1 MKNLKKLII
10 ITGPSGVGKG
20 TVVKELLDRNKDIWL
35 SISATTRNPR
45 IGEKDGENYYFLS
58 DEKFKDMI
66 DKKEFLE
73 WAKFAGNY
81 YGTPLS
87 TVNEKIEKG
96 FIVLLEI
103 EVEGAKQIKE
113 KFPEALS
120 IFLLP
125 PSKAEL
131 EKRIRNRG
139 TEKEESIDRRLSRAD
154 YEIAS
159 SDEFDF
165 VLTNHDVDESVKEV
179 FKIIKYGKFFLK
191 SQLIG

>member
-1 MKNLKKLII
+1 MKNFKKLII

-45 IGEKDGENYYFLS
+45 IGEKDGENYYFIS

-73 WAKFAGNY
+73 WAQFAGNY

-113 KFPEALS
+113 KFPESLS

-139 TEKEESIDRRLSRAD
+139 TEKEEAIDRRLSRAN

-165 VLTNHDVDESVKEV
+165 VLTNHDVDETVKEV
-179 FKIIKYGKFFLK
+179 FKIIK
-191 SQLIG
+191 S

>member
-45 IGEKDGENYYFLS
+45 VGEKDGLNYYFIS
-58 DEKFKDMI
+58 EERFKDMI

-73 WAKFAGNY
+73 WAQFAGNY

-87 TVNEKIEKG
+87 SVNEKIEKG

-113 KFPEALS
+113 KFPESLS

-125 PSKAEL
+125 PSKEEL

-139 TEKEESIDRRLSRAD
+139 TEKEEAIDRRLSRAD

-165 VLTNHDVDESVKEV
+165 VLTNHDVDETVKGV
-179 FKIIKYGKFFLK
+179 FKIIK
-191 SQLIG
+191 S

>member
-20 TVVKELLDRNKDIWL
+20 TVVKEILDKNYDIWL
-35 SISATTRNPR
+35 SISATTRKPR
-45 IGEKDGENYYFLS
+45 VGEKDGENYYFLT
-58 DEKFKDMI
+58 DESFKDMI
-66 DKKEFLE
+66 DNKEFLE
-73 WAKFAGNY
+73 WAQFAGNY

-103 EVEGAKQIKE
+103 EVEGAKQIKD

-120 IFLLP
+120 IFLMP
-125 PSKAEL
+125 PSKEEL

-139 TEKEESIDRRLSRAD
+139 TEKEEAINKRLNRAN

-159 SDEFDF
+159 SSKFDF
-165 VLTNHDVDESVKEV
+165 VLTNHDVDETVNRV
-179 FKIIKYGKFFLK
+179 LKIIK
-191 SQLIG
+191 S

>member
-139 TEKEESIDRRLSRAD
+139 TEKEEAIDRRLSRAD

>member
-1 MKNLKKLII
+1 MKNFKKLII

-20 TVVKELLDRNKDIWL
+20 TVVKEILEKKKDIWL

-45 IGEKDGENYYFLS
+45 IGEKDGENYYFLT
-58 DEKFKDMI
+58 DEGFKDMI

-73 WAKFAGNY
+73 WAQFAGNY

-96 FIVLLEI
+96 FTVLLEI
-103 EVEGAKQIKE
+103 EVEGAKQIKD

-125 PSKAEL
+125 PSKEEL

-139 TEKEESIDRRLSRAD
+139 TEKEEAISKRLSRAS
-154 YEIAS
+154 YEIAFS
-159 SDEFDF
+159 NKFDF
-165 VLTNHDVDESVKEV
+165 VLTNHEVDETVNRV
-179 FKIIKYGKFFLK
+179 LKIIE
-191 SQLIG
+191 S

>member
-45 IGEKDGENYYFLS
+45 VGEKDGLNYYFIS
-58 DEKFKDMI
+58 EERFKDMI

-73 WAKFAGNY
+73 WAQFAGNY

-113 KFPEALS
+113 KFPESLS

-125 PSKAEL
+125 PSKEEL

-139 TEKEESIDRRLSRAD
+139 TEKEEAIDRRLSRAN

-159 SDEFDF
+159 SDQFDF
-165 VLTNHDVDESVKEV
+165 VLTNHDVDETVKEV
-179 FKIIKYGKFFLK
+179 FKIIK
-191 SQLIG
+191 

>member
-45 IGEKDGENYYFLS
+45 MGEKDGENYYFIS
-58 DEKFKDMI
+58 DERFKDMI

-73 WAKFAGNY
+73 WAQFAGNY

-96 FIVLLEI
+96 FVVLLEI

-125 PSKAEL
+125 PSDEEL

-139 TEKEESIDRRLSRAD
+139 TEKEEAIKMRLRRAK

-159 SDEFDF
+159 SDRFDF
-165 VLTNHDVDESVKEV
+165 VLTNYRVDETVKRIFE
-179 FKIIKYGKFFLK
+179 IIK
-191 SQLIG
+191 S

>member
-35 SISATTRNPR
+35 SISATTSNPR
-45 IGEKDGENYYFLS
+45 FGEKVGLNYYFIS
-58 DEKFKDMI
+58 EERFKDMI

-73 WAKFAGNY
+73 WAQFAGNY

-87 TVNEKIEKG
+87 SVNEKIEKG

-139 TEKEESIDRRLSRAD
+139 TEKEEAIDRRPVS
-154 YEIAS
+154 YTH
-159 SDEFDF
+159 
-165 VLTNHDVDESVKEV
+165 LTLPTKA
-179 FKIIKYGKFFLK
+179 
-191 SQLIG
+191 

>member
-1 MKNLKKLII
+1 MKNLNKLII

-20 TVVKELLDRNKDIWL
+20 TVVKELLEKDKDIWL
-35 SISATTRNPR
+35 SISATTRLPR
-45 IGEKDGENYYFLS
+45 MGEKDGENYYFIS

-73 WAKFAGNY
+73 WAQFAGNF
-81 YGTPLS
+81 YGTPLF
-87 TVNEKIEKG
+87 TINEKIERG
-96 FIVLLEI
+96 FLVLLEI

-113 KFPEALS
+113 KFPNALS

-125 PSKAEL
+125 PSKEEL

-139 TEKEESIDRRLSRAD
+139 TEKEEAINQRLSRAN

-159 SDEFDF
+159 SDKFDF
-165 VLTNHDVDESVKEV
+165 VLTNHDVNETVKEV
-179 FKIIKYGKFFLK
+179 FKIIK
-191 SQLIG
+191 S

>member
-45 IGEKDGENYYFLS
+45 IGEKDGENYYFIS

-73 WAKFAGNY
+73 WAQFAGNY

-139 TEKEESIDRRLSRAD
+139 TEKEEAIDRRLSRAD

-165 VLTNHDVDESVKEV
+165 VLTNHDVDETVKGV
-179 FKIIKYGKFFLK
+179 FKIIK
-191 SQLIG
+191 S

>member
-1 MKNLKKLII
+1 MRNLKKLII

-20 TVVKELLDRNKDIWL
+20 TVVNEILDRDKDIWL

-45 IGEKDGENYYFLS
+45 IGEKDGENYYFIS
-58 DEKFKDMI
+58 DDRFKDMI

-87 TVNEKIEKG
+87 TVNEKIKEG

-139 TEKEESIDRRLSRAD
+139 TEKEEAIDRRLSRAN

-159 SDEFDF
+159 SNQFDF
-165 VLTNHDVDESVKEV
+165 VLTNHDVDETVKEV
-179 FKIIKYGKFFLK
+179 FKIIK
-191 SQLIG
+191 S

>member
-45 IGEKDGENYYFLS
+45 IGEKDGENYYFIS
-58 DEKFKDMI
+58 EEKFKDMI

-73 WAKFAGNY
+73 WAQFAGNY

-113 KFPEALS
+113 KFPESLS

-125 PSKAEL
+125 PSKEEL

-139 TEKEESIDRRLSRAD
+139 TEKEEAIDRRLSRAD

-165 VLTNHDVDESVKEV
+165 VLTNHDVDETVKEV
-179 FKIIKYGKFFLK
+179 FKIIK
-191 SQLIG
+191 S

>member
-45 IGEKDGENYYFLS
+45 IGEKDGDNYYFIS

-73 WAKFAGNY
+73 WAQFAGNY

-139 TEKEESIDRRLSRAD
+139 TEKEEAIDKRLSRAD
-154 YEIAS
+154 YEIAY

-165 VLTNHDVDESVKEV
+165 VLTNHDVDETVKEV
-179 FKIIKYGKFFLK
+179 FKIIK
-191 SQLIG
+191 S

>member
-20 TVVKELLDRNKDIWL
+20 TVVKEILDRDRDIWL

-45 IGEKDGENYYFLS
+45 IGEKDGENYYFIT
-58 DEKFKDMI
+58 DERFKDMI
-66 DKKEFLE
+66 YKKEFLE
-73 WAKFAGNY
+73 WAQFAGNY

-87 TVNEKIEKG
+87 TVNEKIKKG

-125 PSKAEL
+125 PSKKEL

-139 TEKEESIDRRLSRAD
+139 TEKEEEINRRLSRAN

-165 VLTNHDVDESVKEV
+165 VLTNHFVNETVKEI
-179 FKIIKYGKFFLK
+179 FKIIK
-191 SQLIG
+191 S

>member
-20 TVVKELLDRNKDIWL
+20 TIVKEILDKEKNIWL
-35 SISATTRNPR
+35 SISATTREPR
-45 IGEKDGENYYFLS
+45 RGEKEGENYYFLS
-58 DEKFKDMI
+58 DEKFKNMI
-66 DKKEFLE
+66 NKKLFLE
-73 WAKFAGNY
+73 WAQFAGNY

-87 TVNEKIEKG
+87 SVNEKIEKG

-103 EVEGAKQIKE
+103 EVEGAKQIKD

-125 PSKAEL
+125 PNKEEL

-139 TEKEESIDRRLSRAD
+139 TEEEEAINRRLSRAN
-154 YEIAS
+154 YEIACS
-159 SDEFDF
+159 GEFDY
-165 VLTNHDVDESVKEV
+165 VLTNHDIDETVKRV
-179 FKIIKYGKFFLK
+179 FKINK
-191 SQLIG
+191 S

>member
-10 ITGPSGVGKG
+10 STGPSGVGKG

-35 SISATTRNPR
+35 SISTTTRNPR
-45 IGEKDGENYYFLS
+45 VGEKDGLNYYFIS
-58 DEKFKDMI
+58 EERFKDMI

-73 WAKFAGNY
+73 WAQFAGNY

-113 KFPEALS
+113 KFPESLS

-125 PSKAEL
+125 PSKEEL

-139 TEKEESIDRRLSRAD
+139 TEKEEAIDRRLSRAN

-159 SDEFDF
+159 SNQFDF
-165 VLTNHDVDESVKEV
+165 VLTNHDVDETVKEV
-179 FKIIKYGKFFLK
+179 FKIIK
-191 SQLIG
+191 S

>member
-45 IGEKDGENYYFLS
+45 IGEKDGDNYYFIS

-73 WAKFAGNY
+73 WAQFAGNY

-96 FIVLLEI
+96 FTVLLEI
-103 EVEGAKQIKE
+103 EVDGAKQIKE

-125 PSKAEL
+125 PSKVEL

-139 TEKEESIDRRLSRAD
+139 TEKEEAIDKRLSRAD

-165 VLTNHDVDESVKEV
+165 VLTNHDVDETVKEV
-179 FKIIKYGKFFLK
+179 FKIIK
-191 SQLIG
+191 S